1 MSEEYAT
8 TLLSGIYISFRFP
21 DFFDYTLLTQEYK
34 ESLVTSLGDIME
46 KLCEVVSS
54 DMVSGQ
60 FYYESVRA
68 GIRMT
73 IPNIKDGNATLAI
86 DLPQSELESFAQEPT
101 SSLRSTSLLS
111 GSGYCVASYQAQVY
125 KSFSLEMSSNAIARY
140 GSDTAQSSNITH
152 ITVRVALPHVAG
164 FEYGMLYNAS
174 QVSSNFSAGQN
185 AS

>member
-1 MSEEYAT
+1 
-8 TLLSGIYISFRFP
+8 
-21 DFFDYTLLTQEYK
+21 
-34 ESLVTSLGDIME
+34 VTSLGDIME

-73 IPNIKDGNATLAI
+73 IPNIEDGDATLAI

-101 SSLRSTSLLS
+101 SNLRSTLLPS

-125 KSFSLEMSSNAIARY
+125 KSFSLEMSSNAIALY
-140 GSDTAQSSNITH
+140 GSRTAQSSNLFH
-152 ITVRVALPHVAG
+152 IYYGQSGVASRSRARIRHVVQCLSSV
-164 FEYGMLYNAS
+164 FEFQCWPKRFQSSDMLRWLQLHRS
-174 QVSSNFSAGQN
+174 MWQCKWHLGCHVSCFLSGPNL
-185 AS
+185 